1 MSENNHNE
9 NLYGV
14 AVEPIIDRQ
23 NPISACDMLSVH
35 ASPANSIIRISTY
48 AMTGSLVEAF
58 NEKYQQAQTEKK
70 SVRLDWPATAVIQ
83 MTEERAIELII
94 KIADNLMNGD
104 IKHKLSVEALH
115 QLQNSTK
122 TFLDY
127 LSKE

>member
-1 MSENNHNE
+1 MSENNREE

-23 NPISACDMLSVH
+23 NPISVCDMLSVH

-48 AMTGSLVEAF
+48 AMTGRLVEAF
-58 NEKYQQAQTEKK
+58 NEKYRQAQTEKK
-70 SVRLDWPATAVIQ
+70 SVRLDWPATAVVQ
-83 MTEERAIELII
+83 MSEERAVELMV

-104 IKHKLSVEALH
+104 IKHKLSAEAIH
-115 QLQNSTK
+115 QLQDSTRV
-122 TFLDY
+122 FLDY